1 MDSFPLGITRNRLYP
16 PRPATSGPGLPP
28 VSRAIPASIPH
39 LWPLPALVVI
49 ACAPSLES
57 QLWKATRSTDT
68 IPAYEAFLERYPGG
82 PRSEAARERLQALYE
97 ALKRIESVHV
107 EVRQSYVHGRADRE
121 IDGLSLPVAPTAAA
135 LLRQAGLR
143 IARDGA
149 GAADGVLGLRLE
161 GRAVSQPYAP
171 VNERNLAGSA
181 VTRRY
186 AGAGLRGS
194 VWLST
199 AGERLY
205 DQSFD
210 GRYSPPERIDSA
222 DFPRP
227 EDAPFEAAFD
237 AIVAP
242 ELAVMIGRLYG
253 PGPLVETAM
262 GGSSALRVAAI
273 GALGT
278 LGDSTS
284 VQPLRTMLGETANFQ
299 LQGAL
304 VTALGRIG
312 DGRATPDLMEVLRSA
327 FDPALRA
334 SAAEALGRIGGE
346 TAVPLLIEVL
356 SGDAPLVRRQAAD
369 ALRSLT
375 GERWGSDAEAWR
387 RWWESRGSSPAP
399 PP

>member
-1 MDSFPLGITRNRLYP
+1 M
-16 PRPATSGPGLPP
+16 
-28 VSRAIPASIPH
+28 
-39 LWPLPALVVI
+39 PALVVV

-57 QLWKATRSTDT
+57 QLWKTTLKTGT
-68 IPAYEAFLERYPGG
+68 IPAYEAFIERYPGG
-82 PRSEAARERLQALYE
+82 PRSEAARERLRALYE
-97 ALKRIESVHV
+97 ALRGVDSVRLDI
-107 EVRQSYVHGRADRE
+107 RQSYVHGRADRE
-121 IDGLSLPVAPTAAA
+121 IEGLALPVAQTAAV

-143 IARDGA
+143 IAQDGA
-149 GAADGVLGLRLE
+149 GSADGVLGLRLE

-171 VNERNLAGSA
+171 VNERNLALGA

-194 VWLST
+194 VSLST

-205 DQSFD
+205 EESFD
-210 GRYSPPERIDSA
+210 GMYNPPERIDSE

-227 EDAPFEAAFD
+227 EDAPFEAAFHT
-237 AIVAP
+237 IVAP
-242 ELAVMIGRLYG
+242 ELAAMIGRLYG
-253 PGPLVETAM
+253 PGPLVGTAM
-262 GGSSALRVAAI
+262 EGAVPLRVAAI
-273 GALGT
+273 EALGD

-284 VQPLRTMLGETANFQ
+284 VQPLRTMLGETANFR

-312 DGRATPDLMEVLRSA
+312 DASAAGDLLEVLRSA

-346 TAVPLLIEVL
+346 TAVPLLIEAL
-356 SGDAPLVRRQAAD
+356 SRDAPTVRQQAAN

-375 GERWGSDAEAWR
+375 GERWGNDAAAWR
-387 RWWESRGSSPAP
+387 RWWESRGSTPAP

>member
-1 MDSFPLGITRNRLYP
+1 M
-16 PRPATSGPGLPP
+16 
-28 VSRAIPASIPH
+28 
-39 LWPLPALVVI
+39 
-49 ACAPSLES
+49 
-57 QLWKATRSTDT
+57 WKATRKTAT

-82 PRSEAARERLQALYE
+82 PRSESARERLQSLYE
-97 ALKRIESVHV
+97 ALRRVESVHI
-107 EVRQSYVHGRADRE
+107 EISQTYVHGRAGRE
-121 IDGLSLPVAPTAAA
+121 IDGLALPVAQTAAA

-143 IARDGA
+143 IAPDGA
-149 GAADGVLGLRLE
+149 GAADGVLRLRLE

-171 VNERNLAGSA
+171 VNERNLARSA

-194 VWLST
+194 VLLAT
-199 AGERLY
+199 AGEKLY
-205 DQSFD
+205 DEAFD
-210 GRYSPPERIDSA
+210 GMYSPPERIDSA

-227 EDAPFEAAFD
+227 ENAPFDAAFR

-253 PGPLVETAM
+253 PGPLVDTAM
-262 GGSSALRVAAI
+262 DGASPLRVAAI
-273 GALGT
+273 EALGG
-278 LGDSTS
+278 LGDSTT

-299 LQGAL
+299 LRGAL

-312 DGRATPDLMEVLRSA
+312 DARATADLMEVLRSA

-334 SAAEALGRIGGE
+334 SSAEALGRIGGE

-356 SGDAPLVRRQAAD
+356 RRDAPPVRRRAAN
-369 ALRSLT
+369 ALGSLT
-375 GERWGSDAEAWR
+375 GQSWGTDADAWS
-387 RWWESRGSSPAP
+387 RWWESRESTPAP

>member
-1 MDSFPLGITRNRLYP
+1 M
-16 PRPATSGPGLPP
+16 
-28 VSRAIPASIPH
+28 
-39 LWPLPALVVI
+39 VI

-57 QLWKATRSTDT
+57 QLWKATRKTGT
-68 IPAYEAFLERYPGG
+68 IPAYETFLERYPGG
-82 PRSEAARERLQALYE
+82 PRSGAARERLKALYE
-97 ALKRIESVHV
+97 ALRRIESVHL
-107 EVRQSYVHGRADRE
+107 EIRQSYVHGRADRE
-121 IDGLSLPVAPTAAA
+121 IDGLALPVAQTAEA
-135 LLRQAGLR
+135 LLRPAGLR

-149 GAADGVLGLRLE
+149 GAADGVLVLRLE

-171 VNERNLAGSA
+171 VNERNQASSA

-194 VWLST
+194 VSLSM

-205 DQSFD
+205 DRSFD
-210 GRYSPPERIDSA
+210 GMYSPPERIDSA

-242 ELAVMIGRLYG
+242 VLAVMIGRLYG

-262 GGSSALRVAAI
+262 GGSSALRVSAI
-273 GALGT
+273 EALGG
-278 LGDSTS
+278 LGDSTT

-299 LQGAL
+299 LQEAL

-312 DGRATPDLMEVLRSA
+312 DGRATADLMEVLRSA

-356 SGDAPLVRRQAAD
+356 RGDAPPVRQQAAD
-369 ALRSLT
+369 ALRVLT
-375 GERWGSDAEAWR
+375 GESWGTDAEAWR
-387 RWWESRGSSPAP
+387 RWWESRGSTP
-399 PP
+399 PPPP

>member
-1 MDSFPLGITRNRLYP
+1 M
-16 PRPATSGPGLPP
+16 
-28 VSRAIPASIPH
+28 
-39 LWPLPALVVI
+39 PALVAI

-57 QLWKATRSTDT
+57 QLWKATRKTGT

-82 PRSEAARERLQALYE
+82 PRSGAARERLQALYE
-97 ALKRIESVHV
+97 ALGRVESVHV
-107 EVRQSYVHGRADRE
+107 EIRQSYVHGRADRE
-121 IDGLSLPVAPTAAA
+121 IEGLVLPVAQTAAA
-135 LLRQAGLR
+135 LLRPAGPR

-149 GAADGVLGLRLE
+149 AAADGVLGLRLE

-171 VNERNLAGSA
+171 VNERNQASSA

-186 AGAGLRGS
+186 AGAVLRGAVS
-194 VWLST
+194 LST

-227 EDAPFEAAFD
+227 GDAPFEAAFD

-242 ELAVMIGRLYG
+242 ELAVMVGRLYG

-262 GGSSALRVAAI
+262 GGSFPLRVAAI
-273 GALGT
+273 EALGI
-278 LGDSTS
+278 LGDSTA
-284 VQPLRTMLGETANFQ
+284 VQPLRTMLDETANFR

-312 DGRATPDLMEVLRSA
+312 DRRAAVDLMQVLRSA

-356 SGDAPLVRRQAAD
+356 RRDTPAVRRQAAD
-369 ALRSLT
+369 ALGSLT
-375 GERWGSDAEAWR
+375 GESWGTDADAWR
-387 RWWESRGSSPAP
+387 RWWESRGSTAEP

>member
-1 MDSFPLGITRNRLYP
+1 MDSFPLERPGNRLYP
-16 PRPATSGPGLPP
+16 TRPATGGPGLPP
-28 VSRAIPASIPH
+28 ASRAIRSPIPH

-57 QLWKATRSTDT
+57 QLWKATRKTGT

-97 ALKRIESVHV
+97 ALRRVESVHV
-107 EVRQSYVHGRADRE
+107 DIHQRYVHGRAGRE
-121 IDGLSLPVAPTAAA
+121 IEGLALPVAQTVAA

-143 IARDGA
+143 IAKEGA
-149 GAADGVLGLRLE
+149 GAADGVLRLRLE

-171 VNERNLAGSA
+171 VNERNLASGA

-194 VWLST
+194 VLLTT
-199 AGERLY
+199 AGKKLY
-205 DQSFD
+205 DESFE
-210 GRYSPPERIDSA
+210 GLYRPPERIDSA

-227 EDAPFEAAFD
+227 ENAPFEAAFHD
-237 AIVAP
+237 IVAP
-242 ELAVMIGRLYG
+242 ELTVLIGQLYG
-253 PGPLVETAM
+253 PGPLVDTAM
-262 GGSSALRVAAI
+262 EGALPLRVAAI
-273 GALGT
+273 EALGG

-312 DGRATPDLMEVLRSA
+312 DARATVDLMEVLRSA

-346 TAVPLLIEVL
+346 KAVPLLIEVL
-356 SGDAPLVRRQAAD
+356 GRDAPPVRRQAAN
-369 ALRSLT
+369 ALGSLT
-375 GERWGSDAEAWR
+375 GESWGTDADAWS
-387 RWWESRGSSPAP
+387 RWWESRGSTPAP